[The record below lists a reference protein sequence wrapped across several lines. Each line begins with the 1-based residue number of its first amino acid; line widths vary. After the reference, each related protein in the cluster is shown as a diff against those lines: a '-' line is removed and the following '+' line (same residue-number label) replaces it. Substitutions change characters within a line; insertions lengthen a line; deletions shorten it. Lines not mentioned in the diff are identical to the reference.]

1 MSQSNRSIA
10 IIGSGAAGVSL
21 LHYLTVNLNKSNESK
36 PPISITI
43 YEREASIGPGIAYR
57 DDCSSLLLNRDS
69 KQMSVMVEKPNHF
82 WEWYKS
88 KYRMVFEQEEF
99 LPRSLFGEYLKNVFE
114 KSIQRAL
121 RKNVR
126 VSIKYNEVASVL
138 KTDKKYIITTSDE
151 ETKEFD
157 QVLLCIGSTR
167 LNDFYNLNGKSQ
179 FIYNPY
185 PFKETMSIIPKN
197 SKIAILGSSL
207 TAIDICLALKENEYV
222 GKLDMLSRRGE
233 LPSVRGEIKPYKLK
247 YLTRDSLIQLL
258 LSGNGKIT
266 LKDIARLIKEEFN
279 VLHLEWKYIFS
290 PSYKDTNIKK
300 RLETEI
306 RNSKMQGSWQSIL
319 LSMNEIIEEYWHFL
333 NEKDKKLY
341 LDKYDS
347 IFQSRRNPMP
357 LTNAIKILKFM
368 NDGQLLIRK
377 GITHINCQ
385 KDHTFC
391 AQFNNGEYVNY
402 DWIINATGP
411 TKNLNK
417 LCGSKLVESL
427 IRNGYAVTDT
437 YGGLKT
443 EFSSGALIGQNG
455 ELDKRLRALG
465 HITCGTYYYTSSM
478 EMIAKHAKAI
488 AEDISKLVNKSL
500 QEDKKAVNLN

>member
-1 MSQSNRSIA
+1 MSQLKNSIA

-21 LHYLTVNLNKSNESK
+21 LHYLTVNLSKSNELK
-36 PPISITI
+36 PQISITI
-43 YEREASIGPGIAYR
+43 YEKESSIGPGVAYQ
-57 DDCSSLLLNRDS
+57 DDSSSLLLNRDS
-69 KQMSVMVEKPNHF
+69 KQMSVMVDKPNHF

-88 KYRMVFEQEEF
+88 KYRMIFEQEEF

-121 RKNVR
+121 KKNIR
-126 VSIKYNEVASVL
+126 VNIKYNEVVNIL
-138 KTDKKYIITTSDE
+138 KMDKNYIVTTSDE
-151 ETKEFD
+151 ETEEYN

-185 PFKETMSIIPKN
+185 PFKERISFIPKN
-197 SKIAILGSSL
+197 AEIAILGSSL
-207 TAIDICLALKENEYV
+207 TAIDICLALKENGHV
-222 GKLDMLSRRGE
+222 GRLDMLSRRGE
-233 LPSVRGEIKPYKLK
+233 LPSVRGEIELYKLK

-258 LSGNGKIT
+258 LSRDGKIT
-266 LKDIARLIKEEFN
+266 LRDIARLIKEEFD
-279 VLHLEWKYIFS
+279 VLDLEWKYIFL
-290 PSYKDTNIKK
+290 PNYKDTDIKK
-300 RLETEI
+300 RLEAEI
-306 RNSKMQGSWQSIL
+306 RNSKIQGSWQSIL
-319 LSMNEIIEEYWHFL
+319 LAMNEIIEEYWHFL
-333 NEKDKKLY
+333 NEKDKKVY

-357 LTNAIKILKFM
+357 ITNAIKILKLM
-368 NDGQLLIRK
+368 NDEQLLIKK
-377 GITHINCQ
+377 GITNINCQ

-391 AQFNNGEYVNY
+391 AQFNNGEYVMY

-427 IRNGYAVTDT
+427 IRDGYAVTDT

-443 EFSSGALIGQNG
+443 EFSSGTLIGKNG
-455 ELDKRLRALG
+455 ELNKGLRALG

-488 AEDISKLVNKSL
+488 AEDISELVNQSL
-500 QEDKKAVNLN
+500 RKDRKVANLN

>member
-1 MSQSNRSIA
+1 MSQLNRSIA

-21 LHYLTVNLNKSNESK
+21 LHYLTVNLNKSNELKSQ
-36 PPISITI
+36 ISITI
-43 YEREASIGPGIAYR
+43 YEKKSSIGPGIAYQ
-57 DDCSSLLLNRDS
+57 DDCISLLLNRDS

-99 LPRSLFGEYLKNVFE
+99 LPRSLFGEYLKSVFE
-114 KSIQRAL
+114 KCIQRAL
-121 RKNVR
+121 KKNIR
-126 VSIKYNEVASVL
+126 VNIKYNEVVNVL
-138 KTDKKYIITTSDE
+138 KMDKNYIVTTSDE
-151 ETKEFD
+151 ETEEFD

-179 FIYNPY
+179 FIHNPY
-185 PFKETMSIIPKN
+185 PFKEKMSFIPKK

-207 TAIDICLALKENEYV
+207 TAIDICLALKENGHV
-222 GKLDMLSRRGE
+222 GRLDMLSRRGE
-233 LPSVRGEIKPYKLK
+233 LPSVRGEIAPYKLK

-258 LSGNGKIT
+258 LIRNGEIT
-266 LKDIARLIKEEFN
+266 LRDIARLIKEEFN
-279 VLHLEWKYIFS
+279 VLNLEWKYIFS
-290 PSYKDTNIKK
+290 PNYKDTNIKR

-306 RNSKMQGSWQSIL
+306 RNSKMHGSWQSIL

-333 NEKDKKLY
+333 NQKDKKLY

-357 LTNAIKILKFM
+357 VTNAIKILKFM
-368 NDGQLLIRK
+368 NDGQLLIKK

-391 AQFNNGEYVNY
+391 AQFNNGEYVMY

-427 IRNGYAVTDT
+427 IRNGDAVTDT

-443 EFSSGALIGQNG
+443 EFSSGALIGKNG
-455 ELDKRLRALG
+455 ELDKGLRALG

-488 AEDISKLVNKSL
+488 AEDISELVNKSL
-500 QEDKKAVNLN
+500 KEDQKIVN